1 MRNNQPTTNKEK
13 TFDPK
18 TKLITVTDTQGIIL
32 ECNDAFVDIS
42 GFSKNEL
49 IGQPHNI
56 VRHPDMPAEAFE
68 VMWQYLKAGK
78 PWMGLVKNRCKNG
91 DFYWVDAYATPITK
105 NGKVVGYE
113 SVRSCPERQTVAR
126 AEKFYQR
133 IKSGKSTKS
142 LTLFAHTEYLLL
154 SIALLFA
161 IVLWNIG
168 YSQLSER
175 FFLLSVVIF
184 SAWISY
190 SRKKMFASLSAL
202 LKNSFSHPLAVSTYT
217 DDSGDLG
224 TIKVSLHSQAAHL
237 STILARIENA
247 ASDVSSGMKR
257 GQSLTQSARKEI
269 IRQQAETE
277 TVAAA
282 MNQMS
287 TSINDVSEHV
297 NNTAGQASTANTL
310 TQNGVTTA
318 HITRD
323 SIEKLKQTVQQIGHS
338 VESVSEQTTKIAQV
352 AQIIENIAEQTN
364 LLALNAAIEA
374 ARAGEQGRG
383 FAVVA
388 DEVRVLATRTQ
399 QSTQDIH
406 NIISE
411 LTGRAQ
417 QAVNVSKVGVQNAEE
432 GLGYVLKSS
441 EVLEGIS
448 QAVEQIADMSAQIA
462 TAVEQQAHV
471 AEDVN
476 QQIVNISN
484 LAASTQRSANQLNDC
499 INDVDK
505 VSDDLHELVVRFKQ

>member
-1 MRNNQPTTNKEK
+1 
-13 TFDPK
+13 
-18 TKLITVTDTQGIIL
+18 
-32 ECNDAFVDIS
+32 
-42 GFSKNEL
+42 
-49 IGQPHNI
+49 
-56 VRHPDMPAEAFE
+56 
-68 VMWQYLKAGK
+68 
-78 PWMGLVKNRCKNG
+78 
-91 DFYWVDAYATPITK
+91 
-105 NGKVVGYE
+105 
-113 SVRSCPERQTVAR
+113 
-126 AEKFYQR
+126 
-133 IKSGKSTKS
+133 
-142 LTLFAHTEYLLL
+142 
-154 SIALLFA
+154 
-161 IVLWNIG
+161 
-168 YSQLSER
+168 
-175 FFLLSVVIF
+175 
-184 SAWISY
+184 
-190 SRKKMFASLSAL
+190 
-202 LKNSFSHPLAVSTYT
+202 
-217 DDSGDLG
+217 
-224 TIKVSLHSQAAHL
+224 
-237 STILARIENA
+237 
-247 ASDVSSGMKR
+247 
-257 GQSLTQSARKEI
+257 
-269 IRQQAETE
+269 
-277 TVAAA
+277 

>member
-1 MRNNQPTTNKEK
+1 MPNNQPTTNKEK
-13 TFDPK
+13 IFDPK

-113 SVRSCPERQTVAR
+113 SVRSCPERQAVAR

-133 IKSGKSTKS
+133 IKSGKSTKPF
-142 LTLFAHTEYLLL
+142 TLLVNPEYLLL
-154 SIALLFA
+154 SLAFLFA

-168 YSQLSER
+168 YSQISER

-184 SAWISY
+184 SGWSSY
-190 SRKKMFASLSAL
+190 TRKKILASLSAL

-217 DDSGDLG
+217 GDRGDLG
-224 TIKVSLHSQAAHL
+224 KIKVSLYSQAAHL
-237 STILARIENA
+237 NTVLARIENA
-247 ASDVSSGMKR
+247 ASDVSSGMKS
-257 GQSLTQSARKEI
+257 GQSLTQSARKAI
-269 IRQQAETE
+269 MRQQAETE

-297 NNTAGQASTANTL
+297 NNTAEQASKANTL
-310 TQNGVTTA
+310 TQHGVTTA

-323 SIEKLKQTVQQIGHS
+323 SIEQLKQTVQQIGHS

-411 LTGRAQ
+411 LTDRAQ
-417 QAVNVSKVGVQNAEE
+417 QAVKVSNVGVENAEE
-432 GLGYVLKSS
+432 GLSYVLKSS

-448 QAVEQIADMSAQIA
+448 QAVEQIAEMSAQIA

-484 LAASTQRSANQLNDC
+484 LTESTQRSANQLNDC

-505 VSDDLHELVVRFKQ
+505 VSDNLHELVVRFKQ